1 MVLNSILKN
10 GVKKKKKKAKKGY
23 VFYSIGKPI
32 CVING
37 IISIKRQVQ
46 VCGMQLEK
54 EETDKNCQYQSLLEK
69 L

>member
-1 MVLNSILKN
+1 MVLKMGEKISLLVVFKMVLNSVLKN

-37 IISIKRQVQ
+37 IISIKRQVLKC
-46 VCGMQLEK
+46 VAC
-54 EETDKNCQYQSLLEK
+54 N
-69 L
+69 

>member
-1 MVLNSILKN
+1 MGEKISLLVVFKMVLNSVLKN

-37 IISIKRQVQ
+37 IISIKRQVLKC
-46 VCGMQLEK
+46 VAC
-54 EETDKNCQYQSLLEK
+54 N
-69 L
+69 